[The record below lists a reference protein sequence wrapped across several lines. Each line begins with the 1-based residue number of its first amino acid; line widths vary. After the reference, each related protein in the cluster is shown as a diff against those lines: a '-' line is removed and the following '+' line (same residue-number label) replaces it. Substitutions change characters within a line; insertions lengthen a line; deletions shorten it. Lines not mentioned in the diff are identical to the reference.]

1 MQKFPS
7 DAAPLRETPT
17 VPAARVWWPGWWM
30 LAFLMLVVGAVVA
43 LVLYLQHFESEEE
56 TRRQAA
62 DAQWLEQSVQFHFRR
77 LEEDLRVAAR
87 QPDDVQGG
95 VLWRAPAVLLAQGWV
110 GAPQA
115 QAPAR
120 GQRDFTAQVDT
131 AQARRPLDA
140 PARGLRRSAYA
151 GPMRDAAGAL
161 TDQVWLAVPYF
172 ERGRFVGNYVAAVS
186 LDTAVH
192 TLVPD
197 WFAQTHGVHLVL
209 DEGTTRWAPEPVRP
223 FRAAL
228 NLAGTEVYLEVTPT
242 QEQPATVPRLFLLV
256 AMLFLGGMLVS
267 LWALRRD
274 IHKRQQVQAMALAQ
288 QERLEATGRLV
299 AVGEVASTLAHEL
312 NQPLGALSSFATG
325 LLNKLQAGRI
335 TPEDTVP
342 VVQRMAV
349 LAEKAGRI
357 IQRVN
362 AIARRRE
369 ISLQRL
375 DLVPVLQRMAPH
387 ALPDTAPVWVEADEL
402 LVEHLLNNLLSNAQD
417 AAQAHADA
425 PQVAVELDVAEG
437 WAYVRVADNGPGVP
451 EENQAHIFDAFYS
464 SKEGGMGMG
473 LAICRSIVD
482 AHHGRI
488 QVDRSPVLGGARFT
502 VSLPVAGNA
511 LNAPASPGG
520 TINSP

>member
-1 MQKFPS
+1 M
-7 DAAPLRETPT
+7 
-17 VPAARVWWPGWWM
+17 PATRAWWPGWWV
-30 LAFLMLVVGAVVA
+30 LAFLVLVVGAVVA
-43 LVLYLQHFESEEE
+43 LVLYLQHFEAEED

-87 QPDDVQGG
+87 QSDDVQGG
-95 VLWRAPAVLLAQGWV
+95 LLWRAPGVLLAQGWV

-115 QAPAR
+115 EPPPQWLRALQAH
-120 GQRDFTAQVDT
+120 VDN
-131 AQARRPLDA
+131 AQALRTMDA
-140 PARGLRRSAYA
+140 TARGLRRSAYA
-151 GPMRDAAGAL
+151 GPMRNAAGGL

-172 ERGRFVGNYVAAVS
+172 ERGRFVGNYVAALS
-186 LDTAVH
+186 LETAVLA
-192 TLVPD
+192 LVPE
-197 WFAQTHGVHLVL
+197 WFAQTHEVHLVL
-209 DEGTTRWAPEPVRP
+209 DEGATRWTPDTLRP
-223 FRAAL
+223 FRAAM
-228 NLAGTEVYLEVTPT
+228 NLAGTEVFLEVTPT
-242 QEQPATVPRLFLLV
+242 LEQPATVPRLFLLV

-325 LLNKLQAGRI
+325 LLNKLQAGRM

-342 VVQRMAV
+342 VVQRMAG

-387 ALPDTAPVWVEADEL
+387 ALPDAEPVWVEADEL
-402 LVEHLLNNLLSNAQD
+402 LVEHLLNNLLSNAQE
-417 AAQAHADA
+417 AAQAHAEP
-425 PQVAVELDVAEG
+425 PQVVLALDVAQA
-437 WAYVRVADNGPGVP
+437 WAHVRVSDNGPGVP
-451 EENQAHIFDAFYS
+451 EENQSHIFDAFYS

-488 QVDRSPVLGGARFT
+488 QVDRAPGLGGARFT
-502 VSLPVAGNA
+502 VSLPLAGNA
-511 LNAPASPGG
+511 LNASASPDG